1 MYRKGELSNS
11 SCLAASLFLG
21 VCLPEGLHNGNE
33 GCSGRVW
40 NYEENLS
47 VATHMNYTRLFQHRS
62 PTRPCGAQTIR
73 AVLAKCNPYGAAAL
87 RFLLMFQTLPLL
99 PSLLLRSSLGE
110 AHASKKWEL
119 PGRRGCWGLYT
130 EDWEE
135 GKMGIV
141 HGLYTEWRMTR
152 ILGEC
157 EA

>member
-21 VCLPEGLHNGNE
+21 VCLPEGLRNGNE
-33 GCSGRVW
+33 GYSGRVW

-87 RFLLMFQTLPLL
+87 RFLLMFQTLPL
-99 PSLLLRSSLGE
+99 
-110 AHASKKWEL
+110 
-119 PGRRGCWGLYT
+119 
-130 EDWEE
+130 
-135 GKMGIV
+135 
-141 HGLYTEWRMTR
+141 
-152 ILGEC
+152 
-157 EA
+157 

>member
-11 SCLAASLFLG
+11 DVGQLPFFWASATPRELRSGTEGNSC
-21 VCLPEGLHNGNE
+21 
-33 GCSGRVW
+33 RVW

-87 RFLLMFQTLPLL
+87 RFLLMFQTLQLL

-119 PGRRGCWGLYT
+119 PGAV
-130 EDWEE
+130 E
-135 GKMGIV
+135 GRLGIV
-141 HGLYTEWRMTR
+141 H
-152 ILGEC
+152 
-157 EA
+157 

>member
-1 MYRKGELSNS
+1 MYRKGELSNF

-21 VCLPEGLHNGNE
+21 VCLPEGLRNGNE
-33 GCSGRVW
+33 GYSGRVW

-87 RFLLMFQTLPLL
+87 RFLLMFQTLQLL

-119 PGRRGCWGLYT
+119 PGAV
-130 EDWEE
+130 E
-135 GKMGIV
+135 GRLGIV
-141 HGLYTEWRMTR
+141 H
-152 ILGEC
+152 
-157 EA
+157 

>member
-1 MYRKGELSNS
+1 MQFR
-11 SCLAASLFLG
+11 CWDCWAASLFLG
-21 VCLPEGLHNGNE
+21 VCRSEGLCSGNE
-33 GCSGRVW
+33 GNSGRVW

-119 PGRRGCWGLYT
+119 PGRRGGWGLCT
-130 EDWEE
+130 ERR
-135 GKMGIV
+135 MG
-141 HGLYTEWRMTR
+141 R
-152 ILGEC
+152 ILGGDG
-157 EA
+157 A

>member
-1 MYRKGELSNS
+1 MSNS

-21 VCLPEGLHNGNE
+21 VCLPEGLRNGNE
-33 GCSGRVW
+33 GYSGRGW

-119 PGRRGCWGLYT
+119 PRAEGCWGLYT
-130 EDWEE
+130 EDWEDAE
-135 GKMGIV
+135 DGDCTLVKEDGDCTLWIERGMLGIA
-141 HGLYTEWRMTR
+141 HG
-152 ILGEC
+152 
-157 EA
+157 